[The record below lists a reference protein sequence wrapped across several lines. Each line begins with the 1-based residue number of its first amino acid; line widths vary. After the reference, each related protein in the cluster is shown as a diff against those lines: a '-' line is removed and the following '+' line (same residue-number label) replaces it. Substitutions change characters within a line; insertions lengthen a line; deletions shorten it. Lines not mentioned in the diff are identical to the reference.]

1 MVLGGEATWWSA
13 AGALPRASYRPSLTI
28 RSAPYIPILHAH
40 RHMYASVAFPP
51 LLLFFALRARLA
63 AVGFLRHMFRH
74 VRLRFHSVA
83 RHVSLCY
90 ISTEVAGDLIGRH
103 LVSGSASAVWHISES
118 SGPAS
123 PLPHLYS
130 QVIVILGP
138 LASCKPRVWG
148 TATAAMFLFFVGQ
161 DG

>member
-1 MVLGGEATWWSA
+1 MYLPDAGEPGGSMVLGGEATWWSA

-90 ISTEVAGDLIGRH
+90 TSTEVAGDLIGRH

-123 PLPHLYS
+123 PLP
-130 QVIVILGP
+130 

-148 TATAAMFLFFVGQ
+148 TATAAMSLFFVGQ

>member
-1 MVLGGEATWWSA
+1 MVVCRQCVPARELQAKPHYPLR
-13 AGALPRASYRPSLTI
+13 ALYTNTVCSQTYVCKCRLS
-28 RSAPYIPILHAH
+28 
-40 RHMYASVAFPP
+40 P
-51 LLLFFALRARLA
+51 LLLFFSLRARLA